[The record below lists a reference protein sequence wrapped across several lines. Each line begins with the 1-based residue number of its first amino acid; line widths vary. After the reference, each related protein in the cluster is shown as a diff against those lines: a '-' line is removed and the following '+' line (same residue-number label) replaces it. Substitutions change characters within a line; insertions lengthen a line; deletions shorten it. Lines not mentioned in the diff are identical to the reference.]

1 MGKEIHS
8 KRIELTCPSCGH
20 QQLEPAMVI
29 STQCRSCSHH
39 INVQEG
45 KAIARPTQASRL
57 SSMEQP
63 PVQYPVIG
71 EAPIPTAP
79 KKVGPSFFRKFFEK
93 KTQMRSVDCYHCGKH
108 FEVVSDAQSS
118 QCPKCGGYISLRD
131 FVIASDW
138 RRRIQT
144 RGDVMIRKTGSIIG
158 VNVQC
163 NDLTVLG
170 NLSASVD
177 CSGLLLIRSHGKIIG
192 NVKCRELRI
201 ERGAE
206 VEFLGDVFADT
217 AYIDGHVKA
226 RITCKGSITLEKK
239 AQLQGL
245 ARAAS
250 LLVKEGA
257 KHTGL
262 MEIVKP
268 QT

>member
-1 MGKEIHS
+1 MGKEFLS
-8 KRIELTCPSCGH
+8 KRIDLACPSCGY
-20 QQLEPAMVI
+20 QQSEPSMVV
-29 STQCRSCSHH
+29 STQCRSCGQH
-39 INVQEG
+39 INVEEG
-45 KAIARPTQASRL
+45 KAIVRPKQTSRL
-57 SSMEQP
+57 SSKKKP
-63 PVQYPVIG
+63 PVQYPVIS
-71 EAPIPTAP
+71 EMPVP
-79 KKVGPSFFRKFFEK
+79 KVSKNNVPRFFRSLFEK
-93 KTQMRSVDCYHCGKH
+93 KTQMRPVDCYHCGKH

-118 QCPKCGGYISLRD
+118 QCPRCGGYISLRD
-131 FVIASDW
+131 FVIDNDW

-206 VEFLGDVFADT
+206 VEFLGDVFADS

-226 RITCKGSITLEKK
+226 RITCTGSITLEKK
-239 AQLQGL
+239 AHLQGL

-250 LLVKEGA
+250 LLVKQGA

-262 MEIVKP
+262 MEIVRP
-268 QT
+268 QA